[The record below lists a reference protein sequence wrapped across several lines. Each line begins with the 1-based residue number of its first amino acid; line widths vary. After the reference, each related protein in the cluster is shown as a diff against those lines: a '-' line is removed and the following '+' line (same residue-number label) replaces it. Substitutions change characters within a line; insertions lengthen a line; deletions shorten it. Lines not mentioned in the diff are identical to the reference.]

1 MTFSNE
7 FAFKRFDS
15 EQRVISEYEDPI
27 FTAFSI
33 KVIIRR
39 NGARAKYSK

>member
-1 MTFSNE
+1 MTSINE

-15 EQRVISEYEDPI
+15 EQRVIWEYEDPI

-33 KVIIRR
+33 KVIIFR
-39 NGARAKYSK
+39 NGARA